1 MGQYFSVLNDDDGG
15 GIEYSD
21 LTQNIPTVQA
31 VDVSLNEL
39 FGNEE
44 PNADSNGI
52 RKFGLELPTHSCC
65 VD

>member
-21 LTQNIPTVQA
+21 LIQNIPTVQA

-44 PNADSNGI
+44 PNAAN
-52 RKFGLELPTHSCC
+52 
-65 VD
+65 

>member
-1 MGQYFSVLNDDDGG
+1 MGQYFSVLNDDDDG

-44 PNADSNGI
+44 PNADLIQPAGRRDTSLREI
-52 RKFGLELPTHSCC
+52 
-65 VD
+65 